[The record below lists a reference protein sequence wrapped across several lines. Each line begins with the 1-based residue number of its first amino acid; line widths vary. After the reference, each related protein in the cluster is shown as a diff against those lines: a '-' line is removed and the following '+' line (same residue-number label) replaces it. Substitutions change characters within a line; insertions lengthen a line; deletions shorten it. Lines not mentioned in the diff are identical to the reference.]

1 MISPHKIKCFA
12 KNKYKAFLTAWFNG
26 ESLFPMIVSGG
37 KSVPVGTSLAAL
49 NEWTESLEENSK
61 KRRGFGYTVEWHEV
75 KKRHYGRQAL
85 PKSITIDSK
94 EDFLRLTGRHHEF
107 QKIEHVVHVV
117 RRELPELN
125 EWLQRNLHSVGHYSD
140 DIDALVETAKY
151 FLANPRPD
159 CFLREIQVSSDT
171 KFIEQ
176 KQNRKVLGKWLD
188 TLLPFNAVSRSE
200 KKFERRYGLRYAE
213 PMPIVRFLD
222 KRLEAKAG
230 FPCSVVALPLHS
242 LGSLPLYDVRCIV
255 VENKVNLLTLPSPI
269 ENAIALGGLGNG
281 ATMFQHVPWMV
292 QSDETMLY
300 WGDVDVEGFHILAKL
315 RTLFPRIRS
324 AMMDVQTLNRFS
336 NSIVPGNNFRLQAPF
351 NLTESE
357 REAFIQCSEKNQRL
371 EQERITHSYAIER
384 LTPFLC

>member
-1 MISPHKIKCFA
+1 
-12 KNKYKAFLTAWFNG
+12 
-26 ESLFPMIVSGG
+26 MIVSGG
-37 KSVPVGTSLAAL
+37 KSIPAGTSLAAL

-61 KRRGFGYTVEWHEV
+61 KHRGFGYTVEWHEV
-75 KKRHYGRQAL
+75 KKRHYGKQAL
-85 PKSITIDSK
+85 PKSITIDSQ
-94 EDFLRLTGRHHEF
+94 EDFLRLTGRRHEF

-125 EWLQRNLHSVGHYSD
+125 EWLQRNLPSVGHYSD

-242 LGSLPLYDVRCIV
+242 LGSLPLHDVRCIV

-269 ENAIALGGLGNG
+269 ENTVALGGLGNG
-281 ATMFQHVPWMV
+281 ATMFQHMPWMV

-300 WGDVDVEGFHILAKL
+300 WGDIDVEGFQIIATL
-315 RTLFPRIRS
+315 RTYFPRIQS
-324 AMMDVQTLNRFS
+324 VMMDVQTLNRFS
-336 NSIVPGNNFRLQAPF
+336 SNIVPGNNSRLQAPF

-384 LTPFLC
+384 LSPFLC